1 MSYQT
6 QEITM
11 KTKTNKQNKP
21 KWFHG
26 AWYKTGDIV
35 TNPFSGEMYELTGPE
50 LSMYD
55 FIMGATITSEMGIFN
70 TPHHIQELRKGL
82 DWFRK
87 NNPEAYMVLL
97 D

>member
-1 MSYQT
+1 
-6 QEITM
+6 M
-11 KTKTNKQNKP
+11 KTKEQKLP
-21 KWFHG
+21 SWFNG
-26 AWYKTGDIV
+26 ELYEEGDTV
-35 TNPFSGEMYELTGPE
+35 RNRFSGEEYELNNVE

-87 NNPEAYMVLL
+87 NNPEAYMELL

>member
-1 MSYQT
+1 MS
-6 QEITM
+6 
-11 KTKTNKQNKP
+11 TNTIKLP

-26 AWYKTGDIV
+26 EIYEEGATV
-35 TNPFSGEMYELTGPE
+35 RNRFSGEEYKLNNVE

-55 FIMGATITSEMGIFN
+55 FVMGATVAMEMGIFN

-82 DWFRK
+82 DWFK
-87 NNPEAYMVLL
+87 KHNAEAYMVLL